1 MSEKYLAKYV
11 LVLLVVSKY
20 FYLFPSSCFYLNEK
34 ICTGCV
40 FNSAFF
46 HVHVR
51 EVLIFLFEVDMKNV
65 FFFFLT
71 FQLTVKCNGPVL
83 MEKQFKR

>member
-20 FYLFPSSCFYLNEK
+20 FNNIFKYLFPSSCFYLNEK

-46 HVHVR
+46 SCTCQR
-51 EVLIFLFEVDMKNV
+51 GFD
-65 FFFFLT
+65 FFI
-71 FQLTVKCNGPVL
+71 
-83 MEKQFKR
+83 

>member
-46 HVHVR
+46 SCTCQR
-51 EVLIFLFEVDMKNV
+51 GFD
-65 FFFFLT
+65 FFI
-71 FQLTVKCNGPVL
+71 
-83 MEKQFKR
+83 

>member
-20 FYLFPSSCFYLNEK
+20 FYLFPSSCFYLNGK

-40 FNSAFF
+40 SNSAFF

-51 EVLIFLFEVDMKNV
+51 EVLIFLFEVA
-65 FFFFLT
+65 FFL
-71 FQLTVKCNGPVL
+71 FCLSIVSIRCI
-83 MEKQFKR
+83 

>member
-40 FNSAFF
+40 LKSAFF
-46 HVHVR
+46 SCTCQR
-51 EVLIFLFEVDMKNV
+51 GFD
-65 FFFFLT
+65 FFI
-71 FQLTVKCNGPVL
+71 
-83 MEKQFKR
+83 

>member
-46 HVHVR
+46 SCTCQR
-51 EVLIFLFEVDMKNV
+51 GFDFLFEVA
-65 FFFFLT
+65 FFL
-71 FQLTVKCNGPVL
+71 FCLSIVSIRCI
-83 MEKQFKR
+83 